1 MQPDFKIMD
10 IAQLRSYV
18 LEHRDDQEAFNALMD
33 QLNSRPAKK
42 SYPCPNTPENLEVTK
57 KAIREQLGK

>member
-1 MQPDFKIMD
+1 MQPDFKTMD
-10 IAQLRSYV
+10 VAQLRSYV

-33 QLNSRPAKK
+33 QLNARPATK

-57 KAIREQLGK
+57 KAIREKLGK

>member
-1 MQPDFKIMD
+1 MQPDFKMMD

-33 QLNSRPAKK
+33 QLNARPITK
-42 SYPCPNTPENLEVTK
+42 SYPCPNTPENVEVVR
-57 KAIREQLGK
+57 KAIREKLGK